1 MDRARIPDASAVQRL
16 ISAGDLKGLDAALES
31 LHPADIAEM
40 FEKLEINEQTLV
52 LKRLGTERAAEV
64 LTVVDES
71 SGQALLRLLSDREV
85 VSLLGEMPSDDAV
98 DIISSLPPE
107 KSRKIKTLLS
117 GLEWGR
123 LRELLEFEEDT
134 AGGIME
140 VESLAVREHA
150 TIQDAIALVREKADT
165 VENVQKIY
173 VVDDNDVLRGAVAVL
188 DLLRYPPEK
197 RVSEIMMT
205 NVISVPVDMDQEEVA
220 NLFGKYDEFALP
232 VLDRRGRLI
241 GRITVDDIIDVIEEE
256 TSEDIAR
263 IAGTNEEEIGETSP
277 MRISRSRL
285 PWLIAGMMG
294 GILNAILMSRF
305 EVPLQ
310 TIFALT
316 FFIPLLMGTA
326 GNIGSQAAIV
336 VVRELALGEIN
347 LVHTG
352 RRILKELEVAL
363 LNGLILGFML
373 FAVVYFWRQDI
384 GLGVLL
390 WVSLV
395 LVIFVAAFVGAAMPL
410 LFHRLKIDPAIAT
423 GPFVTV
429 SNDIIGLVI
438 YMALAAYYIS
448 LIHR

>member
-1 MDRARIPDASAVQRL
+1 MGEA
-16 ISAGDLKGLDAALES
+16 AGTPGVRGG
-31 LHPADIAEM
+31 HCI
-40 FEKLEINEQTLV
+40 
-52 LKRLGTERAAEV
+52 
-64 LTVVDES
+64 
-71 SGQALLRLLSDREV
+71 
-85 VSLLGEMPSDDAV
+85 
-98 DIISSLPPE
+98 
-107 KSRKIKTLLS
+107 
-117 GLEWGR
+117 
-123 LRELLEFEEDT
+123 
-134 AGGIME
+134 GIME